1 MSFLV
6 HNLSIPF
13 CVQANIAIVLVDEF
27 NHLTGYA
34 DSDRQD
40 KSLWTHLPALIP
52 PPTPPEH
59 PDVAPP
65 AENVIQF

>member
-1 MSFLV
+1 MYFLV

-13 CVQANIAIVLVDEF
+13 CVQANIAIVRVDEF
-27 NHLTGYA
+27 NHLTGYV

-40 KSLWTHLPALIP
+40 KSLWTHLPALIRP
-52 PPTPPEH
+52 RPPEH